1 MMLIARIQLNV
12 KDLNKVIF
20 TFSIIG
26 THDALEYWIS
36 TI

>member
-12 KDLNKVIF
+12 NDPNEVIF

-26 THDALEYWIS
+26 THDALVYWIS